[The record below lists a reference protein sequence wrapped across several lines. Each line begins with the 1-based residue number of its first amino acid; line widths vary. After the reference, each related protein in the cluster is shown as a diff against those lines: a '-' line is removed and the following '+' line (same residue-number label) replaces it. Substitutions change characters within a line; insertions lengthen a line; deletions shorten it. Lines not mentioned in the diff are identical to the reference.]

1 MIDCDQTVNCG
12 PPTGHRPSRT
22 GSDPAGEDSAS
33 ISPDLSP
40 TGAEKPPPLRAIL
53 TRPVI
58 VSLSSYAM
66 LFLLGAAAGSLIPL
80 VWSTSVELGGLGL
93 SPASI
98 GLWMSWYGCSNGVVQ
113 YFLFQPL
120 LSRFGPRGVLNASIS
135 MCALIYVVFPFEN
148 VALRHESSGP
158 NVAAMLL
165 ITLQLTSCSI
175 AQMGSRKSISI
186 SLLCASVY

>member
-12 PPTGHRPSRT
+12 PPTGRRPSRT
-22 GSDPAGEDSAS
+22 GSDPAEDNSAS

-40 TGAEKPPPLRAIL
+40 KGAEKPPPLRTIL

-58 VSLSSYAM
+58 LTLSSYAM
-66 LFLLGAAAGSLIPL
+66 HCLLAAAASSLIPL
-80 VWSTSVELGGLGL
+80 VWSTSLELGGLGL

-98 GLWMSWYGCSNGVVQ
+98 GLWMSWYGCLNGIVQ

-120 LSRFGPRGVLNASIS
+120 LSRLGPRGVLNASIS
-135 MCALIYVVFPFEN
+135 ICALIYVVFPFEN

-158 NVAAMLL
+158 NVVAMLL
-165 ITLQLTSCSI
+165 ITLQLTSNGI
-175 AQMGSRKSISI
+175 AHMGFGKSIPI
-186 SLLCASVY
+186 SLLRASI